1 MKKMFKKLNM
11 KISIYFFIIS
21 MMIVFFISYTG
32 YKNSVELLIRS
43 KRIQTKQEL
52 ENAGIYISSYLD
64 KIKSLANLISMNDEI
79 KMISD
84 KQYNDFTSLKNFI
97 SIIQKNDNLIE
108 NIIIASKTGKIIS
121 SSKIDLS
128 QSQQLDKEEWY
139 QKSLQYKNMPYI
151 TNEKH
156 KLTSEQEGNLISIT
170 SEIKDASNNHQ
181 GIIIIDLSHKF
192 IEDYITKMN
201 FGDNGYGFI
210 ATSQEKLLFDTNT
223 LSENKKYIELLKS
236 RMKSLEGDFI
246 GETFNIPNTDWI
258 AVGVTSMEGINS
270 LKNVLITNTIFWAI
284 IVLIISIFISLLI
297 SNRITKPIRNLIK
310 NIKNTDH
317 KLTPLPSDKKSSSEI
332 QDLTTAFNQL
342 LSKVSD
348 LTLSI
353 AEKEEAK
360 RIFELKALQSQI
372 NPHFIYNT
380 LDTIMWLIEFNE
392 NEKAIEVTKSLG
404 KILRLT
410 LGINQ
415 DFVRLEEEVA
425 HVKNYLE
432 IQKIRYDDKFEY
444 KFDISKDTEQLKVPK
459 LILQPIVENAIYH
472 GIKPLKGKGEI
483 TIKSY
488 LEDETLF
495 IIVEDNGI
503 GRQQAKDKNIK
514 TKLSGI
520 GMSNVDQRIKILN
533 NDNCGIKLS
542 RENGVTRVVY
552 GLEINEC
559 KVWRKS

>member
-503 GRQQAKDKNIK
+503 GPQQAKDKNIK

>member
-1 MKKMFKKLNM
+1 M

-503 GRQQAKDKNIK
+503 GPQQAKDKNIK

>member
-1 MKKMFKKLNM
+1 M

-246 GETFNIPNTDWI
+246 GETFNIPSTDWI

-317 KLTPLPSDKKSSSEI
+317 KLTPLPYDKNSSSEI

-444 KFDISKDTEQLKVPK
+444 KFDISKDTEQLKIPK

-503 GRQQAKDKNIK
+503 GPQQAKDKNIK

>member
-1 MKKMFKKLNM
+1 M

-128 QSQQLDKEEWY
+128 QSQHLYKEEWY

-156 KLTSEQEGNLISIT
+156 KLTPEKADNLISIT

-223 LSENKKYIELLKS
+223 LSENKKYIEILKS

-258 AVGVTSMEGINS
+258 AVGVTSMEGINN
-270 LKNVLITNTIFWAI
+270 LKNILITNTIFWAI

-317 KLTPLPSDKKSSSEI
+317 KLTPLPYDKNSSSEI

-444 KFDISKDTEQLKVPK
+444 KFDISKDTEQLKIPK

-503 GRQQAKDKNIK
+503 GPQQAKDKNIK

>member
-1 MKKMFKKLNM
+1 MFKKLNM

-108 NIIIASKTGKIIS
+108 NIIIASKMGKIIS
-121 SSKIDLS
+121 SSKTDLS

-139 QKSLQYKNMPYI
+139 QKALQYKNMPYI

-156 KLTSEQEGNLISIT
+156 KLTPEQAGNLISIT

-317 KLTPLPSDKKSSSEI
+317 KLTPLPYDKNSSSEI

-444 KFDISKDTEQLKVPK
+444 NFDISKDTEQLKVPK

-503 GRQQAKDKNIK
+503 GPQQAKDKNIK
-514 TKLSGI
+514 TKLGGI

-533 NDNCGIKLS
+533 NENCGIKLS

-552 GLEINEC
+552 RLEINEC
-559 KVWRKS
+559 KVWRKI

>member
-1 MKKMFKKLNM
+1 MKKMFKKLNI

-121 SSKIDLS
+121 SSKTDLS
-128 QSQQLDKEEWY
+128 QLQHLDKEEWY
-139 QKSLQYKNMPYI
+139 QKALQYKNMPYI

-156 KLTSEQEGNLISIT
+156 KLTPEQAGNLISIT
-170 SEIKDASNNHQ
+170 SEIKDTSNNHQ

-310 NIKNTDH
+310 KIKNTDH
-317 KLTPLPSDKKSSSEI
+317 KLTPLPYDKNSSNEI

-472 GIKPLKGKGEI
+472 GIKPLIGKGEI
-483 TIKSY
+483 IIKSY

-503 GRQQAKDKNIK
+503 GPQQAKDKNIK

-552 GLEINEC
+552 RLEINEC
-559 KVWRKS
+559 KVWRKN

>member
-1 MKKMFKKLNM
+1 M

>member
-246 GETFNIPNTDWI
+246 GETFNIPSTDWI

-317 KLTPLPSDKKSSSEI
+317 KLTPLPYDKNSSSEI

-444 KFDISKDTEQLKVPK
+444 KFDISKDTEQLKIPK

-503 GRQQAKDKNIK
+503 GPQQAKDKNIK